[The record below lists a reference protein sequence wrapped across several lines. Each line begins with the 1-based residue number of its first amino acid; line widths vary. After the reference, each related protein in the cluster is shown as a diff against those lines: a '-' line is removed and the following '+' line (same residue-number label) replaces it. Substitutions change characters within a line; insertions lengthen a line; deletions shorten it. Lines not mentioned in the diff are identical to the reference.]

1 MPTKKIYITLFLVL
15 GVAFLFDAFK
25 PKEKDP
31 LDKRVFICNV
41 IEVKDGQNSKKSL
54 PDEIEFKDG
63 KIFSNVLNDKF
74 AYKWIKYR
82 INKDSA
88 YVDSTETEI
97 RYYEVEISHT
107 DDQDQTM
114 TMMCRIDEYDIDGD
128 IKITKKDKLK
138 KMFVFNGKEK
148 YQKPKKGKEEKK

>member
-1 MPTKKIYITLFLVL
+1 M
-15 GVAFLFDAFK
+15 
-25 PKEKDP
+25 
-31 LDKRVFICNV
+31 
-41 IEVKDGQNSKKSL
+41 

-63 KIFSNVLNDKF
+63 KIFSTVLNDKF
-74 AYKWIKYR
+74 GYKWIKYR

-97 RYYEVEISHT
+97 RYYEVEVSHT

-148 YQKPKKGKEEKK
+148 YQKPKKSKEEKK